1 MKVYLY
7 DRETFE
13 FTRESVAHPNQLVKG
28 DFIHPANSTPL
39 QPVEVAGGKVAK
51 FIDGKWVEADPTP
64 LTPDQIQVKR
74 AMAYADPVH
83 GSDKYFIEAARK
95 RASGDEQGATEAE
108 QQGLEL
114 VDEIKNKFK

>member
-7 DRETFE
+7 DKENREYKGE
-13 FTRESVAHPNQLVKG
+13 AKADRCQLVKG

-39 QPVEVAGGKVAK
+39 QPVEVAEGKVAK
-51 FIDGKWVEADPTP
+51 FIDGEWAEADPTP

-74 AMAYADPVH
+74 AMAYAGPVH
-83 GSDKYFIEAARK
+83 GSDKHFIEAARK

-114 VDEIKNKFK
+114 VAEIKNKFK